1 MQIQR
6 SIVRWTYKQH
16 FYIMKVGLARV
27 SSIGQNLDSQIIAL
41 KEYGCEKIFE
51 EKKSGTKAEGR
62 EVLREWID
70 FMRENDEA
78 VVTRIDRC
86 SRSVL
91 DLQLIVKELEDKGV
105 TFSATEQSIN
115 TKTPEG
121 KCFLNMLSVF
131 SEFETNL
138 RRERQM
144 DGIKANKDK
153 FKGRGQTI
161 DAERIKTL
169 KNEGWGA
176 TKIAKEMN
184 IDRTSVYRLLKS
196 VQRV

>member
-1 MQIQR
+1 
-6 SIVRWTYKQH
+6 
-16 FYIMKVGLARV
+16 MKVGLARV

-153 FKGRGQTI
+153 FKGRGITI
-161 DAERIKTL
+161 DAMQVQLL
-169 KNEGWGA
+169 KAKGMGA
-176 TKIAKEMN
+176 TAIAKEMG
-184 IDRTSVYRLLKS
+184 IDRTSVYRVLKREQ
-196 VQRV
+196 VAV

>member
-1 MQIQR
+1 
-6 SIVRWTYKQH
+6 
-16 FYIMKVGLARV
+16 MKVGLARV
-27 SSIGQNLDSQIIAL
+27 SSIGQNLERQIIAL

-51 EKKSGTKAEGR
+51 EKQSGTKADNR
-62 EVLREWID
+62 KVLREWID

-86 SRSVL
+86 SRSVY
-91 DLQLIVKELEDKGV
+91 DLQLIVRELEGKGV
-105 TFSATEQSIN
+105 TFAATEQSID

-131 SEFETNL
+131 SEFETSI
-138 RRERQM
+138 RKERQM
-144 DGIKANKDK
+144 SGIKANLHK

-161 DAERIKTL
+161 DIERIKTM

-176 TKIAKEMN
+176 TKIAREMG
-184 IDRTSVYRLLKS
+184 IDRTSVYRLLKK
-196 VQRV
+196 

>member
-1 MQIQR
+1 
-6 SIVRWTYKQH
+6 
-16 FYIMKVGLARV
+16 MKIALARD
-27 SSIGQNLDSQIIAL
+27 SSVGQNLDSQLIAL
-41 KEYGCEKIFE
+41 KEYGCEKIFQ
-51 EKKSGTKAEGR
+51 EKKSGTKREGR
-62 EVLREWID
+62 EVLEECLEYVREG
-70 FMRENDEA
+70 DEF

-91 DLQLIVKELEDKGV
+91 DLQLIIKLLDQKKV
-105 TFSATEQSIN
+105 TFAATEQSIN

-161 DAERIKTL
+161 NVERIKTL
-169 KNEGWGA
+169 KNEGLGA
-176 TKIAKEMN
+176 TAIAKEMN
-184 IDRTSVYRLLKS
+184 IDRTSVYRLLK
-196 VQRV
+196 VAA

>member
-1 MQIQR
+1 
-6 SIVRWTYKQH
+6 
-16 FYIMKVGLARV
+16 MKVGYARV
-27 SSIGQNLDSQIIAL
+27 SSVGQNLESQLIAL
-41 KEYGCEKIFE
+41 KEYGCEKIFQ
-51 EKKSGTKAEGR
+51 EKVSGTSTKGR
-62 EVLREWID
+62 EQFKQCLEFVRES
-70 FMRENDEA
+70 DEF

-138 RRERQM
+138 RRERQL
-144 DGIKANKDK
+144 DGIKANRHK
-153 FKGRGQTI
+153 FKGKQTTI
-161 DAERIKTL
+161 DVKRIKAL
-169 KNEGWGA
+169 KEEGLGA
-176 TKIAKEMN
+176 TAIAKDMG
-184 IDRTSVYRLLKS
+184 IDRTSVYRLLK
-196 VQRV
+196 RVEV

>member
-1 MQIQR
+1 
-6 SIVRWTYKQH
+6 
-16 FYIMKVGLARV
+16 MKVGYARV
-27 SSIGQNLDSQIIAL
+27 SSVGQNLESQLIAL
-41 KEYGCEKIFE
+41 KEYGAEKIFQ
-51 EKKSGTKAEGR
+51 EKVSGTSTKGR
-62 EVLREWID
+62 EQFKQCLEFVREG
-70 FMRENDEA
+70 DEL

-138 RRERQM
+138 RRERQL
-144 DGIKANKDK
+144 DGIKANRHK
-153 FKGRGQTI
+153 FKGKQTTI
-161 DAERIKTL
+161 DVKRIKAL
-169 KNEGWGA
+169 KEEGLGA
-176 TKIAKEMN
+176 TAIAKTMG
-184 IDRTSVYRLLKS
+184 IDRTSVYRLLK
-196 VQRV
+196 RVEV

>member
-1 MQIQR
+1 
-6 SIVRWTYKQH
+6 
-16 FYIMKVGLARV
+16 MKVALARV
-27 SSIGQNLDSQIIAL
+27 SSVGQNLNSQLIAL
-41 KEYGCEKIFE
+41 KEYGCEKIFQ
-51 EKKSGTKAEGR
+51 EKKSGTKAEDR

-91 DLQLIVKELEDKGV
+91 DLQLIVKELEEKEV
-105 TFSATEQSIN
+105 TFAATEQSIN

-138 RRERQM
+138 RKERQM
-144 DGIKANKDK
+144 DGIRANKDK

-161 DAERIKTL
+161 DADRIKTL
-169 KNEGWGA
+169 KNEGFGA
-176 TKIAKEMN
+176 TAIAKKMN
-184 IDRTSVYRLLKS
+184 IDRTSVYRLLRK
-196 VQRV
+196 